1 MKSGVT
7 KAPPKSFEFRSYK
20 SYNKDAFV
28 NDLKQV
34 PWSIVDSIS
43 EIDDCVFLWERLFS
57 GIADLHAPIM
67 FKRVKGFKNPWI
79 NQDLIDLRRDRDYH
93 HKKAIGNNK
102 YHWSMYRKLRNKAN
116 SEERKLK
123 SDYYCQLISEAKHD
137 SSKMWRAIKSVLPGN
152 KASDVCAL
160 LDNGELCKDN
170 KTIAEIFNDFVNDFF
185 SSTGKRL

>member
-34 PWSIVDSIS
+34 PWSIVDSVS

-57 GIADLHAPIM
+57 RIADLHAPIM

-79 NQDLIDLRRDRDYH
+79 NQDLIDLRKDRYYH
-93 HKKAIGNNK
+93 HKKAINGNNK

-123 SDYYCQLISEAKHD
+123 SDYYCQLISEAKMTVQ
-137 SSKMWRAIKSVLPGN
+137 KCSVPLSLFFLETKPQTSMLYLIMVNCVKTTKQLP
-152 KASDVCAL
+152 K
-160 LDNGELCKDN
+160 
-170 KTIAEIFNDFVNDFF
+170 F
-185 SSTGKRL
+185 SMTFSRP